1 MPPMSRVRLA
11 IFAVV
16 ALAGLLLA
24 TPVHAHRGP
33 ARGPAPAGA
42 PIDVVPAAPVSA
54 GPVPAASEVPPA
66 PLAPAV
72 APRLAWVAGPEP
84 VAPPWPLLAAV
95 AAATAI
101 AVRRRPRAALAL
113 GLVLL
118 VGVLAFESG
127 VHSVH
132 HLGEQGHGNPC
143 AVASTSL
150 NLAGLEIEPA
160 VVLHSPAALG
170 LAVALAVP
178 SDPRALPES
187 PHEGRAPPRSA

>member
-11 IFAVV
+11 VLAVV

-33 ARGPAPAGA
+33 APGPSPAAARIDVAPAP
-42 PIDVVPAAPVSA
+42 PPAAVQVA
-54 GPVPAASEVPPA
+54 PA
-66 PLAPAV
+66 PLAPA
-72 APRLAWVAGPEP
+72 APPRLAWIAGP
-84 VAPPWPLLAAV
+84 APMALPWPLLAAV
-95 AAATAI
+95 AAVVAI

-143 AVASTSL
+143 AVASTSS
-150 NLAGLEIEPA
+150 NLAGLEVEPP
-160 VVLHSPAALG
+160 VVLSAPAALG
-170 LAVALAVP
+170 LAVAIAAP

-187 PHEGRAPPRSA
+187 PHEGRAPPRST

>member
-1 MPPMSRVRLA
+1 MSRVRLA

-42 PIDVVPAAPVSA
+42 PIDVVPAA
-54 GPVPAASEVPPA
+54 SEIAPA

-84 VAPPWPLLAAV
+84 VALPWPLLAAV
-95 AAATAI
+95 ATAAAI

-132 HLGEQGHGNPC
+132 HLGERGHGNPC

-160 VVLHSPAALG
+160 VVLSAPAALG

>member
-1 MPPMSRVRLA
+1 MSRVRLA
-11 IFAVV
+11 IVAVV

-33 ARGPAPAGA
+33 ARSPAPAAA
-42 PIDVVPAAPVSA
+42 PIDVVPAAPSA
-54 GPVPAASEVPPA
+54 AVEVAPAPAALPQ
-66 PLAPAV
+66 
-72 APRLAWVAGPEP
+72 LAWVAGPEP
-84 VAPPWPLLAAV
+84 VALPWPLLAAV
-95 AAATAI
+95 AATAAI

-150 NLAGLEIEPA
+150 NLTGLEVEPA
-160 VVLHSPAALG
+160 AVLSPPAALG
-170 LAVALAVP
+170 LAVAMAVRL
-178 SDPRALPES
+178 DPRAGPES

>member
-1 MPPMSRVRLA
+1 MSRVRLA
-11 IFAVV
+11 IVAVV

-33 ARGPAPAGA
+33 VPAAA
-42 PIDVVPAAPVSA
+42 PIDVVPAAP
-54 GPVPAASEVPPA
+54 PAAVKVAPA
-66 PLAPAV
+66 PLAPA
-72 APRLAWVAGPEP
+72 APPQLAWVAGPEP
-84 VAPPWPLLAAV
+84 VALPWPRLAAV
-95 AAATAI
+95 AAAAAI

-150 NLAGLEIEPA
+150 NLTGLEIEPA
-160 VVLHSPAALG
+160 VVLSAPAALG
-170 LAVALAVP
+170 LAVAMAVP

>member
-1 MPPMSRVRLA
+1 MSRVRLA
-11 IFAVV
+11 IVAVV

-33 ARGPAPAGA
+33 ARDPAPAAA
-42 PIDVVPAAPVSA
+42 PIDVVP
-54 GPVPAASEVPPA
+54 PA
-66 PLAPAV
+66 PEV
-72 APRLAWVAGPEP
+72 APPQLAWVAGPEP
-84 VAPPWPLLAAV
+84 VALPWPLLAAV
-95 AAATAI
+95 ATAAAI

-150 NLAGLEIEPA
+150 NLTGLEIEPG
-160 VVLHSPAALG
+160 VVLSAPAALG
-170 LAVALAVP
+170 LAVAMAVP